1 VDAKEFHAAARRI
14 EGLQRKLCE
23 TEVERALE
31 AERDDLRK
39 IVEMVHADL
48 GIQRGDHVGEAI
60 SELKKEASDATARQ
74 RMTEVRALK
83 YSAQAED
90 ARREIERLRSEVE
103 SLRAKLASRTVEWP
117 EWARDGARV
126 VVKSCDSY
134 HTAAAQADAEPGF
147 EFVIAEIDRGDSTVG
162 DGKGTWASI
171 FDLEP
176 VAEHV
181 APPVVS
187 PQVGEVVK

>member
-1 VDAKEFHAAARRI
+1 MRDAAFVKACELVVEF
-14 EGLQRKLCE
+14 RK
-23 TEVERALE
+23 
-31 AERDDLRK
+31 
-39 IVEMVHADL
+39 
-48 GIQRGDHVGEAI
+48 
-60 SELKKEASDATARQ
+60 
-74 RMTEVRALK
+74 
-83 YSAQAED
+83 QA
-90 ARREIERLRSEVE
+90 ERLRSEVE

-117 EWARDGARV
+117 EWAKAGTRV

-176 VAEHV
+176 VAEHTQPAV
-181 APPVVS
+181 AVQS
-187 PQVGEVVK
+187 

>member
-1 VDAKEFHAAARRI
+1 MKTSDGDVIKVQVANPILGGRTNTYSRAQRRLLA
-14 EGLQRKLCE
+14 EKQ
-23 TEVERALE
+23 TEIMKLE

-90 ARREIERLRSEVE
+90 ARREIERLR
-103 SLRAKLASRTVEWP
+103 AKLASRTV
-117 EWARDGARV
+117 D
-126 VVKSCDSY
+126 
-134 HTAAAQADAEPGF
+134 
-147 EFVIAEIDRGDSTVG
+147 
-162 DGKGTWASI
+162 
-171 FDLEP
+171 
-176 VAEHV
+176 
-181 APPVVS
+181 
-187 PQVGEVVK
+187 